1 MKKYPDNI
9 LTKHPRAAGLKAA
22 YAAAAIFYLSVGLA
36 GAVKMDPGTPGDFGW
51 VWRIF
56 AYFWHSVYY
65 ILLS

>member
-36 GAVKMDPGTPGDFGW
+36 GAVKMDPGTPGDFG
-51 VWRIF
+51 
-56 AYFWHSVYY
+56 
-65 ILLS
+65 